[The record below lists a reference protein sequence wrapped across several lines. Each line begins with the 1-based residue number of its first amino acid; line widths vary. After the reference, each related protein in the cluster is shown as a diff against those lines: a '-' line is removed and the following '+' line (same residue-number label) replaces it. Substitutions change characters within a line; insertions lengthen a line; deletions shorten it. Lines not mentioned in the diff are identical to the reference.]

1 LCSDNNVLTE
11 NYGIIQTK
19 NYPTFIN
26 ELNCSIQFSSTQKQ
40 LIRIYAISIDLELL
54 AASQELVLNFKNYNY
69 KLRKKFIFSIDV
81 ISIGFK

>member
-26 ELNCSIQFSSTQKQ
+26 QLNCSIQFSSTQKQ

-54 AASQELVLNFKNYNY
+54 AASQELVF
-69 KLRKKFIFSIDV
+69 
-81 ISIGFK
+81 